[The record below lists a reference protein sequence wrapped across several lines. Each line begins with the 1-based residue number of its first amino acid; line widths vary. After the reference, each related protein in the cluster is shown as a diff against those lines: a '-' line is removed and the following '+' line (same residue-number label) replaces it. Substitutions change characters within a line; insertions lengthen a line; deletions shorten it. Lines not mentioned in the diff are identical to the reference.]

1 MNLPENS
8 LAIKKKFLFSV
19 KDDRTE
25 KKEVIECKQIGD
37 GFWNWALE
45 KTDPTGSSSLTILL
59 KGTCLSGLFYPT
71 VRLPQIMNDK
81 KRASTVIRLVICQ
94 FDKSFVPPQ
103 ITQGENPQC
112 PKLLKIEANIL
123 TNELKAS
130 QR

>member
-1 MNLPENS
+1 MTELR
-8 LAIKKKFLFSV
+8 KKKLLSANKLEMAFE
-19 KDDRTE
+19 TE
-25 KKEVIECKQIGD
+25 HSK
-37 GFWNWALE
+37 